1 MRLNGIFGSVEQIS
15 NNSHTAEIRVYVFM
29 CWGEGGRER
38 GIMDNDNRLETEAR
52 GKKADQTE

>member
-1 MRLNGIFGSVEQIS
+1 MCVCV
-15 NNSHTAEIRVYVFM
+15 RVL
-29 CWGEGGRER
+29 GEGGRER

>member
-1 MRLNGIFGSVEQIS
+1 MIVILLRY
-15 NNSHTAEIRVYVFM
+15 VYVFV

>member
-1 MRLNGIFGSVEQIS
+1 MVFLDLLSKYQMIVILLRY
-15 NNSHTAEIRVYVFM
+15 VYVFV